1 MGIIEL
7 DKANPGMVLA
17 KPVHSHVGQL
27 ISKEGRELT
36 EKDILLFE
44 AWGVKELDIEGV
56 SSSGSDE
63 QALSGELG
71 AEEIAALDTEINA
84 KFSRVQGNEI
94 GDEIKKAIRRIR
106 LEELAE
112 SKMQENE

>member
-1 MGIIEL
+1 VGIIEL
-7 DKANPGMVLA
+7 SEAKPGMVLA

-27 ISKEGRELT
+27 ISKEGRQLT

-56 SSSGSDE
+56 SSSLSDE
-63 QALSGELG
+63 QTLTEELSS
-71 AEEIAALDTEINA
+71 EEIAAIETEIEG
-84 KFSRVQGNEI
+84 KFSRFEENEMA
-94 GDEIKKAIRRIR
+94 DEIRKVVRRIK

-112 SKMQENE
+112 SKSQQ